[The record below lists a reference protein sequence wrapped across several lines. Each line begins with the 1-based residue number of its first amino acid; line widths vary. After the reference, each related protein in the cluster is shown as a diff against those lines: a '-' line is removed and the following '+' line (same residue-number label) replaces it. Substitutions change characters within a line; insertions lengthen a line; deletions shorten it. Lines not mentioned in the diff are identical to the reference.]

1 MTPLE
6 IALRKQLYKTSFYD
20 FVKYFWNTA
29 DPSKYTDGKLVQ
41 FYCEAFQYMC
51 RSWVGYDEIEI
62 DVPKSSELLK
72 VVDIREGKHNLNL
85 NIPPRHSKSMI
96 FNVMGPVW
104 LWLHAPVKCV
114 SVSHTAGLANQ
125 MNAKRYSIIN
135 SEQFKELYG
144 DEIVLVANSKTFL
157 KDSRGGELYSI
168 NRNAFTG
175 YGGDVIINDD
185 LTNAETARKDMAEMN
200 SAWSYF
206 QNTMPSRIN
215 DINKCIIM
223 NIQQRLAPN
232 DITGHIL
239 SDRKLA
245 QQYTFVTLPAVCQ
258 VDTDLVCPISGD
270 IIHYLKGEG
279 LWPERFGNYVELE
292 ANVGST
298 IFRTQYLQDPVAT
311 DATVI
316 KKSMIV
322 AKTIDEVPS
331 IDQAEIIYSSD
342 DFPIKDK
349 ESSDYL
355 GSVLAYRVGAMLYII
370 DCLEA
375 RMDFVKS
382 IDYVTNV
389 ANIYHGVVTI
399 VEDKA
404 NGSPIIQEL
413 QDKVPGVQAYNPGT
427 KSKIQRLES
436 ASIYMNAGN
445 VVFVKTKK
453 NEETNKYEFSEGM
466 SNLVKR
472 LLDFP
477 FVKHDDIVDACTML
491 ISFAYLDKRYS
502 VYGRSFNADNVIE
515 YDDSFDHMY
524 KNIFFNKEGDIFKCS
539 LIGIQYGE
547 VSSIVVLDEMSFKS
561 TPKEALSKMAE
572 WYHTSLIIDCS
583 LDDSMSGV
591 YIDGVSVEPYKPDDF
606 AQSVLK
612 LNLAF
617 SKKTIKI
624 VNTCKSTYA
633 DIDNFKYVATKDE
646 SQAFRSE
653 HDGYVANI
661 RSAILYYGG
670 II

>member
-1 MTPLE
+1 MTELE
-6 IALRKQLYKTSFYD
+6 KILNKVLLRKSFYE
-20 FVKYFWNTA
+20 FVKFFWNTA
-29 DPSKYTDGKLVQ
+29 DPSKFVDGKLVQ
-41 FYCEAFQYMC
+41 FYCETFQYMC
-51 RSWVGYDEIEI
+51 RSWVGYEEVNV
-62 DVPKSSELLK
+62 DVPKANETLD
-72 VVDIREGKHNLNL
+72 VIDIREGKHNVNL
-85 NIPPRHSKSMI
+85 NVPPRHSKSMI

-104 LWLHAPVKCV
+104 LWIHAPVKCV

-135 SEQFKELYG
+135 SEPFRELFG
-144 DEIVLVANSKTFL
+144 DEIILTANSKTFL

-239 SDRKLA
+239 SEPKLA
-245 QQYTFVTLPAVCQ
+245 KQYTFVTLPAVCQ
-258 VDTDLVCPISGD
+258 KDTDLVCPISGT

-322 AKTIDEVPS
+322 SKTINEVPS
-331 IDQAEIIYSSD
+331 IDQADIVYSSD

-349 ESSDYL
+349 ENSDFL
-355 GSVLAYRVGAMLYII
+355 GSVLGYKVGAMLYIY
-370 DCLEA
+370 DCLESH
-375 RMDFVKS
+375 MEFVKS
-382 IDYVTNV
+382 IEFVTQMSE
-389 ANIYHGVVTI
+389 IYKGIVTI

-404 NGSPIIQEL
+404 NGSPIIQQL
-413 QDKVPGVQAYNPGT
+413 QDKVPGIQAYNPGT

-445 VVFVKTKK
+445 VVFVKTVK
-453 NEETNKYEFSEGM
+453 NETTNTYEYSEGIN
-466 SNLVKR
+466 NLVKR

-477 FVKHDDIVDACTML
+477 FVKHDDIVDAFTML
-491 ISFAYLDKRYS
+491 VSFAYIDKRYS
-502 VYGRSFNADNVIE
+502 VYGRSFNSDNIVKYNPE
-515 YDDSFDHMY
+515 YDNLY
-524 KNIFFNKEGDIFKCS
+524 KNTFFNKEGDIFKCN
-539 LIGIQYGE
+539 LIGIKYGE
-547 VSSIVVLDEMSFKS
+547 VSEIIVLDEMSFKS
-561 TPKEALSKMAE
+561 TPEEALQIMKNWHNSNV
-572 WYHTSLIIDCS
+572 LLDCS
-583 LDDSMSGV
+583 LDESMTGIYSDGV
-591 YIDGVSVEPYKPDDF
+591 YIEPYKADDF
-606 AQSVLK
+606 AKSVLDF
-612 LNLAF
+612 NLAL
-617 SKKTIKI
+617 SRKTVKI
-624 VNTCKSTYA
+624 VDTCKATFA

-646 SQAFRSE
+646 SQAFRTE
-653 HDGYVANI
+653 HDGFAANVRIAI
-661 RSAILYYGG
+661 RYYGG
-670 II
+670 VI